1 MHLCGL
7 GDLAPRN
14 RAWRAKRIACGI
26 TVLLSALACTSS
38 SSVSEAACRAA
49 ASQCAQQRL
58 SSAAASRSYAAL
70 RGKPSAPRMGSRCS
84 MSRCEWVRKKVCMRV
99 AGWAAGGRDVALCA
113 RVKEIA
119 ASVLDAATQYAP
131 EVVAAFDRHSARLR
145 VEERVVALQVAVGVD
160 VDDVDAP
167 ALVQHRVE

>member
-7 GDLAPRN
+7 GGLAPRN
-14 RAWRAKRIACGI
+14 CAWRAKRIACGI
-26 TVLLSALACTSS
+26 TVLLTALACTSS

-84 MSRCEWVRKKVCMRV
+84 ISRCEWVRKKESM
-99 AGWAAGGRDVALCA
+99 
-113 RVKEIA
+113 
-119 ASVLDAATQYAP
+119 YAP
-131 EVVAAFDRHSARLR
+131 RSMGG
-145 VEERVVALQVAVGVD
+145 RVVAMSRCVLD
-160 VDDVDAP
+160 VKEMAR
-167 ALVQHRVE
+167 AY

>member
-14 RAWRAKRIACGI
+14 CAWRAKRIACGI
-26 TVLLSALACTSS
+26 TVLLTALACTSS

-84 MSRCEWVRKKVCMRV
+84 ISRCEWVRMQVCCASVDGQQVV
-99 AGWAAGGRDVALCA
+99 AMSRCVLE
-113 RVKEIA
+113 VKEMPRAYWTLQPPMHRRWWPHSIDNRHA
-119 ASVLDAATQYAP
+119 CVLKS
-131 EVVAAFDRHSARLR
+131 E
-145 VEERVVALQVAVGVD
+145 
-160 VDDVDAP
+160 
-167 ALVQHRVE
+167 